1 MRARIPVTV
10 VNLANGRRR
19 DFESLAAAASFTGTS
34 SSFITYML
42 RDRRAWGKWFI
53 YRQGLDEQYAEIV
66 SAMMAYYKRNG
77 PLKQSKVVETDL
89 VSLRID
95 IHTVIMVPRYKATE
109 KYAQK
114 YRERL
119 EKARK

>member
-10 VNLANGRRR
+10 VNLATGKRR

-34 SSFITYML
+34 SSFITNML
-42 RDRRAWGKWFI
+42 RDRRAWHKWFI
-53 YRQGLDEQYAEIV
+53 YRQGHDEQYAETIT
-66 SAMMAYYKRNG
+66 AMMAYYKRNG

-95 IHTVIMVPRYKATE
+95 AHTVIMVPRYKATE
-109 KYAQK
+109 QYAQK